1 MARVRDRTEDF
12 KDAVRQ
18 SARSLGYDEAQLASV
33 MASFIIHKPRQ
44 RSPFTKAALKTLE
57 SIGEL
62 DLFLLKHRKDYTD
75 LHRTTEQERDSIEQE
90 VSCVNQP
97 EKLVSE
103 LIGCITVSRLVST
116 FIKTC
121 QEQIDVLKNS
131 INDEE
136 ANSKGWLGIAAKS
149 NADTI
154 AHKHGVVLILSER
167 LHSVTSQFDQLRAV
181 RFQDAINRAI
191 PRRKLNRV
199 TRKDSSETS
208 TSGNMELKEPDEL
221 HSEPLRV
228 QQQLLDD
235 ETRAL
240 QVELTSLLD
249 AVQETETKMVEMSAL
264 NHLMSTHVLQQAQQ
278 IEVLYDQAVE
288 ATKNVELGN
297 KELSQ
302 AIQRNS
308 SSRTFLILFLFVLT
322 FSVLFLDWYG

>member
-12 KDAVRQ
+12 KDAVRK
-18 SARSLGYDEAQLASV
+18 SARSLGYDEAKLASV

-62 DLFLLKHRKDYTD
+62 DQFLLKHRKDYTD
-75 LHRTTEQERDSIEQE
+75 LHRTTEQERDSIEHE
-90 VSCVNQP
+90 VSA
-97 EKLVSE
+97 
-103 LIGCITVSRLVST
+103 

-136 ANSKGWLGIAAKS
+136 VNSKGWLGIAAAKS
-149 NADTI
+149 NTDII

-167 LHSVTSQFDQLRAV
+167 LHSVTAQFDQLRAV
-181 RFQDAINRAI
+181 RFQDAINRAT
-191 PRRKLNRV
+191 PRRKLNHM
-199 TRKDSSETS
+199 TKKDSAEGPNM
-208 TSGNMELKEPDEL
+208 GNMELREPDEL
-221 HSEPLRV
+221 QSEPLRV
-228 QQQLLDD
+228 QRQLLDD

-240 QVELTSLLD
+240 QVELTGLLD

-264 NHLMSTHVLQQAQQ
+264 NHLLSTHVLQQAQQ
-278 IEVLYDQAVE
+278 IELLYEQAVE
-288 ATKNVELGN
+288 ATKNVDLGN

-308 SSRTFLILFLFVLT
+308 SSRTFLLLFLFVLT
-322 FSVLFLDWYG
+322 FSVLFLDWYS

>member
-1 MARVRDRTEDF
+1 MAKARDRTEDF
-12 KDAVRQ
+12 KDAVRH
-18 SARSLGYDEAQLASV
+18 SARSLGYDEAKLASIL
-33 MASFIIHKPRQ
+33 ASFIIHKPPQ
-44 RSPFTKAALKTLE
+44 RSPFYKAALKTLE

-62 DLFLLKHRKDYTD
+62 EQFLLKHRKDYTD

-90 VSCVNQP
+90 VSA
-97 EKLVSE
+97 
-103 LIGCITVSRLVST
+103 

-131 INDEE
+131 INNEE
-136 ANSKGWLGIAAKS
+136 ETSKGWLGTATAKA

-167 LHSVTSQFDQLRAV
+167 LHPVTAQFDQLRAV
-181 RFQDAINRAI
+181 RFQDAINRAT

-199 TRKDSSETS
+199 TRKNTTETS
-208 TSGNMELKEPDEL
+208 ESGDMELREPDEL
-221 HSEPLRV
+221 RSEPLRV

-240 QVELTSLLD
+240 QVELTNLLD
-249 AVQETETKMVEMSAL
+249 TVQETETKMVEMSAL
-264 NHLMSTHVLQQAQQ
+264 NHLMSTHVLQQAHQ
-278 IEVLYDQAVE
+278 IEHLYEQAVE

-302 AIQRNS
+302 AIQRNT
-308 SSRTFLILFLFVLT
+308 SSRTFLLLFLFVLT
-322 FSVLFLDWYG
+322 FSILFLDWYS